1 MITARVVVRKVVYK
15 YFLQQWTS
23 KYLPQNSS
31 RKYFKIT
38 PFLKGH
44 WHFLVIKSVIVIA
57 TKYFQCYCIFLPH
70 WNQKIV
76 RVVAQTITLC
86 LLCATCTWTG
96 KMCNNRSTSAYTTI
110 LHSFLTFMLLVHKKI
125 SCLPTNYFAEFVNA
139 SVAYNYKV
147 NREWRK

>member
-31 RKYFKIT
+31 RRYFKIT

-57 TKYFQCYCIFLPH
+57 TKYFQCYCIVYH
-70 WNQKIV
+70 NEIKKIV
-76 RVVAQTITLC
+76 RVVAQTIMLC
-86 LLCATCTWTG
+86 LLCATCTRTG

-110 LHSFLTFMLLVHKKI
+110 LHSFLTFMFIKKLAVY
-125 SCLPTNYFAEFVNA
+125 LPITSQNL
-139 SVAYNYKV
+139 
-147 NREWRK
+147 WTHL